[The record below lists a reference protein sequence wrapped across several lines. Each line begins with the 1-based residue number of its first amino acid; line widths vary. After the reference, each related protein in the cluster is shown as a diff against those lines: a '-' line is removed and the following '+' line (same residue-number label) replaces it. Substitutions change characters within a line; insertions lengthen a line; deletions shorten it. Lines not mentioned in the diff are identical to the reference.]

1 MADADNSYA
10 RLMDPASERAKRG
23 AFFFLVLFAAIIFA
37 MWDLARFLWG
47 GTAVPST
54 LNMGVG
60 VGLTVL
66 MLASLVPV
74 IAARKKLDR
83 GDDGGVVSSMAAL
96 LVISLVMIGGIVY
109 NWTTVTIGS
118 GYGGIYDI
126 TTIWFVVH
134 FVAAILALLAS
145 IMKISRTPDRAK
157 RERWVSY
164 NVLTYWGGVAILWV
178 AFFIVFYIA

>member
-1 MADADNSYA
+1 M
-10 RLMDPASERAKRG
+10 
-23 AFFFLVLFAAIIFA
+23 LV
-37 MWDLARFLWG
+37 
-47 GTAVPST
+47 
-54 LNMGVG
+54 
-60 VGLTVL
+60 
-66 MLASLVPV
+66 SLVPV
-74 IAARKKLDR
+74 MTARKKLDQ
-83 GDDGGVVSSMAAL
+83 GDDAGIVSSLATLM
-96 LVISLVMIGGIVY
+96 VVSLVMAVGIVY
-109 NWTTVTIGS
+109 NWTTLTIGS

-126 TTIWFVVH
+126 TSLWFLVH